1 MPLTTQ
7 DLDLDRIAARQ
18 DAVRQLLRAADA
30 AQLAALSYYTRD
42 EIGQLDM
49 RLLIGEAE
57 ERLEELGAVDAAR

>member
-1 MPLTTQ
+1 MPMTTQ
-7 DLDLDRIAARQ
+7 DFNPDRIAARQ

-30 AQLAALSYYTRD
+30 AQLAALRYYTSD

-57 ERLEELGAVDAAR
+57 ERLEELGAVDAA